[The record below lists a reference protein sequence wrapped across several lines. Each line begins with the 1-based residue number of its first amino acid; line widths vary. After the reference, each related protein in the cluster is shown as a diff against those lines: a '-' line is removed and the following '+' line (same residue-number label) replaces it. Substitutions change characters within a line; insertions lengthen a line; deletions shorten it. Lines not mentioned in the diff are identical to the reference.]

1 MEGKYVFISY
11 KVEDSDDAVWVKETL
26 ESNGIQC
33 WMAPDSI
40 PGGSSYATEIENA
53 IMNCTAF
60 VLVLSERAQNS
71 KWVSKEVDRAI
82 NYGKRVMPFTLD
94 NSPLTG
100 DFAFYLSNVQRYDA
114 TTDKLAATQT
124 MIEDIREEFNAPQ
137 TNIVFK
143 EKPPKSK
150 KQQNKTLKSK
160 IQKILIVIGILTI
173 LSYIL
178 AFCIGFSDDSPS
190 GESTSGVTESNET
203 STYNEQNYL
212 SSNIHTTK
220 ATSKPTSS
228 THQDISRDLS
238 SEKFFFFLNGVKYNH
253 PCSYSDLKDD
263 GWELYSDEYS
273 ESTILDDYVVVK
285 LYNSGYFIDA
295 EIYNTSGDPQELRYC
310 TVGGIK
316 VDQYYYDTDF
326 MVPYGVKIGSSR
338 DEVTNAYG
346 IPNST
351 ETYDEYILY
360 SYKINNGFGYI
371 NICFDKQTYT
381 CYLIEFR
388 NTLF

>member
-40 PGGSSYATEIENA
+40 PGGSSYASEIENS
-53 IMNCTAF
+53 IKDCSAF
-60 VLVLSERAQNS
+60 VLVLSEKAQGS
-71 KWVSKEVDRAI
+71 KWVSKELDRAI
-82 NYGKRVMPFTLD
+82 NFGKRVMPFTLD
-94 NSPLTG
+94 DAPLKN
-100 DFAFYLSNVQRYDA
+100 DFSFYLSNVQRYDA
-114 TTDKLAATQT
+114 TTDKLAAIQT

-150 KQQNKTLKSK
+150 KQQDKTLKSK

-203 STYNEQNYL
+203 STHSDQNYS
-212 SSNIHTTK
+212 SSNIYTTK
-220 ATSKPTSS
+220 ETSKPALSS
-228 THQDISRDLS
+228 HQNISRDLS
-238 SEKFFFFLNGVKYNH
+238 SESFFFFLNGVKYKH
-253 PCSYSDLKDD
+253 PCTYSDLKNN
-263 GWELYSDEYS
+263 GWELYSDQYS
-273 ESTILDDYVVVK
+273 ESTVLDDSVVVR
-285 LYNSGYFIDA
+285 LRNSDYYITA
-295 EIYNTSGDPQELRYC
+295 EIINTSRDPNELRDC
-310 TVGGIK
+310 TVGGIYVK
-316 VDQYYYDTDF
+316 QNFHNTDF
-326 MVPYGVKIGSSR
+326 MAPSGIKIGSSR

-346 IPNST
+346 MPNST
-351 ETYDEYILY
+351 ETYDEYIMF
-360 SYKINNGFGYI
+360 SYRISRGFGELK
-371 NICFDKQTYT
+371 ICFDKQTNK

-388 NTLF
+388 NNLF